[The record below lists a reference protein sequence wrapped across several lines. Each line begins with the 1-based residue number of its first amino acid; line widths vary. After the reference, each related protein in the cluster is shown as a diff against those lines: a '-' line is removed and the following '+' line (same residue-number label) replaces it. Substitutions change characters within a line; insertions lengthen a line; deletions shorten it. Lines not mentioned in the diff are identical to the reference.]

1 MQPFRFG
8 ADTALYV
15 VYRAYARA
23 YAAFDS
29 FVIVQSEWRILYK
42 IFQEQ
47 MTDKAA
53 VNPRPSPYGEISQ
66 AALLCPDVIYVLL
79 QSPVSIVYF
88 LFLFLR
94 SVDIHKW
101 QTDV

>member
-23 YAAFDS
+23 YAAFDA

-53 VNPRPSPYGEISQ
+53 VNIERSCSSSLIVSPT
-66 AALLCPDVIYVLL
+66 V
-79 QSPVSIVYF
+79 SPAV
-88 LFLFLR
+88 
-94 SVDIHKW
+94 H
-101 QTDV
+101 TA